1 MAQKKIF
8 LNEEEIIISC
18 TFKIP
23 LWVALLNVQLI
34 AILQKFRHYVSLYS
48 KQLKKKKELKFPL
61 RLEASQIFV
70 TYILD
75 QEMSG

>member
-1 MAQKKIF
+1 M
-8 LNEEEIIISC
+8 SC
-18 TFKIP
+18 TFECTANSYTAEIQTLCKP
-23 LWVALLNVQLI
+23 
-34 AILQKFRHYVSLYS
+34 ILEATQ
-48 KQLKKKKELKFPL
+48 KKKKELKFPL

>member
-1 MAQKKIF
+1 MHFQ
-8 LNEEEIIISC
+8 NTTMSC
-18 TFKIP
+18 TFECAANSYTAEIQTLCKP
-23 LWVALLNVQLI
+23 
-34 AILQKFRHYVSLYS
+34 ILEATQ
-48 KQLKKKKELKFPL
+48 KKKELKFPL